1 MMDLRR
7 TRLPVFALAAWLLFG
22 AIGATRERNEARS
35 FLAAEFSLTAFDFGR
50 LEAGQ
55 VVSRTLPAS
64 EKREVATFGVVRIRM
79 TPEFY
84 VSRLNDIRDFKQDE
98 AVLQIGAFSHPP
110 GLSDVAT
117 LTLDDT
123 DVRSLRA
130 CRVGDC
136 GLQLSADAIERFQR
150 DVDWRAADAH
160 QQAERLMRRILVDAV
175 AAYVTRGTTGT
186 MEYADQ
192 AERMSV
198 GREFASLAGPDV
210 AGWKPF
216 SDLRQHL
223 FDFPATDTPGT
234 VDRMYWSKEKVAR
247 RAVVSVTHLA
257 IMRTAGATPAD
268 YAVASKQIYGSH
280 YYDASLGLTVLVRDR
295 RAATP
300 ITYLVYLNRS
310 RVDVFGGVF
319 GAMTRHIVT
328 SKARG
333 TVANQ
338 LARLQR
344 TLERQFAAAP
354 SGRRP

>member
-1 MMDLRR
+1 MIDLRR
-7 TRLPVFALAAWLLFG
+7 TRLPVVALTACLLSG
-22 AIGATRERNEARS
+22 AVGATWDRDEARR
-35 FLAAEFSLTAFDFGR
+35 FLATAFSLTASDFGR

-64 EKREVATFGVVRIRM
+64 DKREVATFGVVRIRM

-98 AVLQIGAFSHPP
+98 AVLQIGAFSQPP
-110 GLSDVAT
+110 ALSDVAT
-117 LTLDDT
+117 LTLDIA

-136 GLQLSADAIERFQR
+136 GLQLSADGIERFQR

-160 QQAERLMRRILVDAV
+160 QQAERLMRRILVESV
-175 AAYVTRGTTGT
+175 TAYVTRGATAT

-198 GREFASLAGPDV
+198 GREFVSLAGSDA

-234 VDRMYWSKEKVAR
+234 VDRMYWSKEKVGR

-257 IMRTAGATPAD
+257 IMRTAGETSAD
-268 YAVASKQIYGSH
+268 YAVASKQVYGSH

-310 RVDVFGGVF
+310 RVDVFGGLL
-319 GAMTRHIVT
+319 GPMTRHIVT

-338 LARLQR
+338 LGRLQR
-344 TLERQFAAAP
+344 TLERQFATAA
-354 SGRRP
+354 SSRRP

>member
-1 MMDLRR
+1 MIDLRR

-22 AIGATRERNEARS
+22 AIGETWERDEARR
-35 FLAAEFSLTAFDFGR
+35 FLASEFSLTAADFGR

-55 VVSRTLPAS
+55 VVSRTLPPG

-84 VSRLNDIRDFKQDE
+84 VSRLNDIRDFKKDE
-98 AVLQIGAFSHPP
+98 AVLQIGAFSHAPAL
-110 GLSDVAT
+110 GDVAA

-123 DVRSLRA
+123 DVGSLRA

-136 GLQLSADAIERFQR
+136 GLQLSADGIERFQR

-160 QQAERLMRRILVDAV
+160 QQAERLMRRILVESV
-175 AAYVTRGTTGT
+175 TAYVTRGTTAT

-198 GREFASLAGPDV
+198 GREFVSLAGSDV

-234 VDRMYWSKEKVAR
+234 VDRMYWSKEKVGR

-257 IMRTAGATPAD
+257 IMRTAGETPAD

-319 GAMTRHIVT
+319 GAVTRHIVT

-338 LARLQR
+338 LGRLQR
-344 TLERQFAAAP
+344 TLERQFATVP
-354 SGRRP
+354 PGRRP